1 MTQTLTAPAAVT
13 ERASVKDTAAALRR
27 HLRNAFPGTR
37 FSVTMERGS
46 AYGWI
51 HVSWT
56 DGPRWAEVRPI
67 TERYESSRFDGRD
80 DGYHATGNSR
90 WNCCGVSTH
99 RAMSAE
105 IHDREGTKVWAVAP
119 GCLIVGACEACY
131 GHDEAETAIR
141 AHFNHTTY

>member
-56 DGPRWAEVRPI
+56 DGPRWAEVRSI
-67 TERYESSRFDGRD
+67 TEQYESSRFDGRD
-80 DGYHATGNSR
+80 DGYHATGKSR
-90 WNCCGVSTH
+90 WNCCGATSPSALELTH
-99 RAMSAE
+99 NPTSWASFSSSVMRSRSSATRA
-105 IHDREGTKVWAVAP
+105 EGTCGSA
-119 GCLIVGACEACY
+119 
-131 GHDEAETAIR
+131 TA
-141 AHFNHTTY
+141 